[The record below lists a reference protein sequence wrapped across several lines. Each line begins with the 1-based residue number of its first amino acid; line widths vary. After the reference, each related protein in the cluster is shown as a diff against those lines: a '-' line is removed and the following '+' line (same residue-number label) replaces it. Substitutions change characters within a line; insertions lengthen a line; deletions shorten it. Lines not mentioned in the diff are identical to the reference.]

1 MYKGATKKADLVE
14 SEDGDSE
21 EHSED
26 DSSNENDDNKAENT
40 TALGFMKLLG
50 VDIDT
55 PENDLGD
62 LASSTYAEGPKG
74 IEILAAAASSSSLPA
89 TCFVAG
95 FAGVLSSFFASFS
108 SGAAS
113 LDSWTTV
120 FKTIVE
126 QAKLERRLLAK
137 AKVKRAETAYSWC
150 FPFTPSYVAQMWPKI
165 AHVTSS
171 DFTHGKAG
179 PYQGNLP

>member
-62 LASSTYAEGPKG
+62 LASFERSSTM
-74 IEILAAAASSSSLPA
+74 SR
-89 TCFVAG
+89 
-95 FAGVLSSFFASFS
+95 
-108 SGAAS
+108 
-113 LDSWTTV
+113 V
-120 FKTIVE
+120 FH
-126 QAKLERRLLAK
+126 ALFR
-137 AKVKRAETAYSWC
+137 
-150 FPFTPSYVAQMWPKI
+150 PS
-165 AHVTSS
+165 
-171 DFTHGKAG
+171 
-179 PYQGNLP
+179 